1 MPTTNTKGVEPASP
15 KVKTWTVVSTPEEL
29 SQALKGNPSFRPQ
42 QIGKILVDEGLVTEK
57 QLNEALEI
65 QAGDPKLRLGE
76 ILQNQGM
83 ATHETIISTLAEKL
97 GLPFV
102 KLKDFE
108 VDPICLNRLPVD
120 VARRHQVL
128 PLMVHDRRLVVAME
142 DPTDQETIHLLRFL
156 AGTSLE
162 IVVATKGELQAAIN
176 RHYGDTEQE
185 SAIGDLGLEQQVD
198 PDEDE
203 RRAMEQLGS
212 ERPIVR
218 LVTNII
224 REGIKRRASDIH
236 IQPQDGRVDLIYRI
250 DGSLVYIRK
259 LAKALLPA
267 VVSRIKIIGRM
278 NIAERRL
285 PQDGRTRVVEGDAV
299 CDLRMS
305 VIPTSQGESVVVRIL
320 NQNQG
325 LLSIDELGFNKR
337 DQEIFESLI
346 SKSNGLLLVTGPTG
360 SGKST
365 TLYAGIGEVRKKNVH
380 IITTENPVEY
390 EMDGVQQIAVN
401 TVPGYTFARALRNIL
416 RHDPDVIMVG
426 EIRDT
431 ETANIAVESSL
442 TGHLVLSTLHTNSA
456 AATIT
461 RLVEMGV
468 EPYLLSSTLIGV
480 LAQRLIRRNCRH
492 CMIEEKVDAKT
503 RKVLGVGP
511 REKFYKGKGCDHC
524 NGTGY
529 YGRMVTYEL
538 MQISSDM
545 RRLIAANSP
554 SGQYLDQAIADGMI
568 PLTEQAIG
576 LARKKH
582 TSLAEVYRVRL
593 N

>member
-1 MPTTNTKGVEPASP
+1 MPSTKTKPAEKAP
-15 KVKTWTVVSTPEEL
+15 KVRGSLVVSTPEEMTE
-29 SQALKGNPSFRPQ
+29 ALKGNPTFRPQ
-42 QIGKILVDEGLVTEK
+42 QIGDILVQEGLVTET
-57 QLNEALEI
+57 QLSNALQI
-65 QAGDPKLRLGE
+65 QAEDPKLRLGE
-76 ILQNQGM
+76 ILQGQGA
-83 ATHETIISTLAEKL
+83 ATHETIVSTLAEKL

-102 KLKDFE
+102 RLKAF
-108 VDPICLNRLPVD
+108 PIDTMCLNRLPVD

-128 PLMVHDRRLVVAME
+128 PLMEHDRRLVVAME

-162 IVVATKGELQAAIN
+162 IAVATQGELRAAIN
-176 RHYGDTEQE
+176 RHYGDTEE
-185 SAIGDLGLEQQVD
+185 EHAIGDLGLEHEVD
-198 PDEDE
+198 HDEDE

-259 LAKALLPA
+259 LSKALLPA

-285 PQDGRTRVVEGDAV
+285 PQDGRTRVVEGDNV

-305 VIPTSQGESVVVRIL
+305 VIPTSQGESVVIRIL

-337 DQEIFESLI
+337 DEEIFRHLVH
-346 SKSNGLLLVTGPTG
+346 KSNGLMLVTGPTG

-365 TLYAGIGEVRKKNVH
+365 TLYAGIGEVRKQNVH

-426 EIRDT
+426 EIRDK

-456 AATIT
+456 AATVS
-461 RLVEMGV
+461 RMVEMGV

-492 CMIEEKVDAKT
+492 CMTTEKVDAQT
-503 RKVLGVGP
+503 RKALGVGP
-511 REKFYKGKGCDHC
+511 REKFYKGEGCDHC

-538 MQISSDM
+538 MQVTPELRKLIS
-545 RRLIAANSP
+545 ANGT
-554 SGQYLDQAIADGMI
+554 SGQYQDQAIADGMV

-576 LARKKH
+576 LARKKY

>member
-1 MPTTNTKGVEPASP
+1 MPSTKTQGAAAKP
-15 KVKTWTVVSTPEEL
+15 KVRTWTVVSTPEEL
-29 SQALKGNPSFRPQ
+29 AEALKGNPSFRPQ
-42 QIGKILVDEGLVTEK
+42 QIGKILVAEGLVTDK
-57 QLNEALEI
+57 QLRHALEI
-65 QAGDPKLRLGE
+65 QAGDPQLRLGE
-76 ILQNQGM
+76 ILQDQGA

-102 KLKDFE
+102 RLKDFE
-108 VDPICLNRLPVD
+108 VDPVCLNRLPVD
-120 VARRHQVL
+120 VARRYQIL
-128 PLMVHDRRLVVAME
+128 PLMEHDRRLVVAME

-162 IVVATKGELQAAIN
+162 VVVATQGELQAAIN
-176 RHYGDTEQE
+176 RHYGDTEEE
-185 SAIGDLGLEQQVD
+185 SAIGDLGLEQQPD

-224 REGIKRRASDIH
+224 REAIKRRASDIH
-236 IQPQDGRVDLIYRI
+236 IQPQDGRVDLLYRI
-250 DGSLVYIRK
+250 DGSLIYIRK

-285 PQDGRTRVVEGDAV
+285 PQDGRSRVVEGDAV
-299 CDLRMS
+299 CDLRIS
-305 VIPTSQGESVVVRIL
+305 VIPTSQGESVVIRIL
-320 NQNQG
+320 NKNEG
-325 LLSIDELGFNKR
+325 LRSIDQIGFSKR
-337 DQEIFESLI
+337 DLEIFQNLI
-346 SKSNGLLLVTGPTG
+346 HKSNGLLLATGPTG

-365 TLYAGIGEVRKKNVH
+365 TLYAAIDEVRKQNVH
-380 IITTENPVEY
+380 IVTTENPVEY
-390 EMDGVQQIAVN
+390 EMDGVEQISVN

-426 EIRDT
+426 EIRDQ
-431 ETANIAVESSL
+431 ETARIAVESSL

-456 AATIT
+456 ATTVT
-461 RLVEMGV
+461 RLVEMGL
-468 EPYLLSSTLIGV
+468 EPYLLGSTLIGV
-480 LAQRLIRRNCRH
+480 LAQRLIRRNCPH
-492 CMIEEKVDAKT
+492 CLAQEKVDASV
-503 RKVLGVGP
+503 RRNVGVGP
-511 REKFYKGKGCDHC
+511 KEKFHKGEGCDHC

-529 YGRMVTYEL
+529 FGRMVCYEL
-538 MQISSDM
+538 LQVTPEM
-545 RRLIAANSP
+545 RKLIASNATA
-554 SGQYLDQAIADGMI
+554 GQYYDQAVADGMI